1 MTNSQTHAER
11 ILHPDPKRE
20 WQWGL
25 SFWNLETHPGPN
37 KATPP
42 NSGTPCEPLEAVCIQ
57 TSTGGWLSG
66 VATAPWKL
74 STFMELSRE
83 YVLLRVAGKEG
94 QSLCADQP
102 ESKVCGIQLDWTGRF
117 S

>member
-1 MTNSQTHAER
+1 MDTKT
-11 ILHPDPKRE
+11 
-20 WQWGL
+20 
-25 SFWNLETHPGPN
+25 LEG
-37 KATPP
+37 ATGYLGADCPA
-42 NSGTPCEPLEAVCIQ
+42 SARAPLLACCLLAQGSSAQCSPFLLVH
-57 TSTGGWLSG
+57 SWLSG

-102 ESKVCGIQLDWTGRF
+102 ESKVCGIQLD
-117 S
+117 